1 MSFCEV
7 NEGTN
12 YMKDDIQRHEVSL
25 FSQEVMGKIKAV
37 SEYLK
42 VVSKKDIE
50 EYYKEHGTYN
60 GIEEWINSIKN
71 QSDEN
76 NQ

>member
-1 MSFCEV
+1 
-7 NEGTN
+7 
-12 YMKDDIQRHEVSL
+12 MKDDIQRHEGSL
-25 FSQEVMGKIKAV
+25 FLQEVKGKITAV

-42 VVSKKDIE
+42 VGSKKDIE
-50 EYYKEHGTYN
+50 KYYKEHGTYN
-60 GIEEWINSIKN
+60 GIEEWINSIEN

>member
-1 MSFCEV
+1 
-7 NEGTN
+7 
-12 YMKDDIQRHEVSL
+12 MKEDIQRHEGSL
-25 FSQEVMGKIKAV
+25 FAQEVMGKIKAV

-42 VVSKKDIE
+42 VGSKEVIE

-60 GIEEWINSIKN
+60 GIEEWINSIEN